1 MKQLRKALALAIA
14 SIFALSLSA
23 QEQKVKVSILGDSYS
38 TFEGYVV
45 EGNELWYGSSPQWD
59 RGNDVVRVW
68 DTWWH
73 QLIDD
78 NGLQLEVNDSWSGS
92 TVCTTSYNGA
102 YRPENAF
109 VSKLRIDRLGNP
121 DVILVF
127 GGTNDMWAGSPL
139 GDYQYADWTED
150 DLRNFRPALCYLFDQ
165 LHKHYPNAI
174 IYNIENTELRSEFYE
189 SCEVIC
195 KHYGVTRVR
204 LHHISK
210 QLGHPSIDGMNAIAR
225 QVWDVIGRRISAG
238 KVY

>member
-1 MKQLRKALALAIA
+1 MKRISSILALAIVA
-14 SIFALSLSA
+14 IISLSA

-92 TVCTTSYNGA
+92 TVCTTSYNGVH
-102 YRPENAF
+102 RPDNAF
-109 VSKLRIDRLGNP
+109 ISKMRIDRLGNP

-165 LHKHYPNAI
+165 LHMHYPNAL

>member
-1 MKQLRKALALAIA
+1 MKRISSILALAIVA
-14 SIFALSLSA
+14 IISLSA

-92 TVCTTSYNGA
+92 TVCTTSYNGVH
-102 YRPENAF
+102 RPDNAF
-109 VSKLRIDRLGNP
+109 ISKMRIDRLGNP

-165 LHKHYPNAI
+165 LHKRYPNAL

>member
-1 MKQLRKALALAIA
+1 MKRISSILALAILA
-14 SIFALSLSA
+14 IVSLSA

-92 TVCTTSYNGA
+92 TVCTTSYNGVH
-102 YRPENAF
+102 RPDNAF
-109 VSKLRIDRLGNP
+109 ISKMRIDRLGNP

-165 LHKHYPNAI
+165 LHKHYPNAL

-225 QVWDVIGRRISAG
+225 QVWEVIGRRISAG

>member
-1 MKQLRKALALAIA
+1 MKRISSILALAIVA
-14 SIFALSLSA
+14 IISLSA

-45 EGNELWYGSSPQWD
+45 EGNELWYGSSPQWN

-92 TVCTTSYNGA
+92 TVCTTSYNGVH
-102 YRPENAF
+102 RPDNAF
-109 VSKLRIDRLGNP
+109 ISKMRIDRLGNP

-165 LHKHYPNAI
+165 LHKRYPNAL
-174 IYNIENTELRSEFYE
+174 IYNIENTELRGEFYE

>member
-1 MKQLRKALALAIA
+1 MKQLRKALALTIA
-14 SIFALSLSA
+14 SIFVLSLSA
-23 QEQKVKVSILGDSYS
+23 QDKKVKVSILGDSYS

-68 DTWWH
+68 NTWWH
-73 QLIDD
+73 RLIDD

-102 YRPENAF
+102 YRPDNAF
-109 VSKLRIDRLGNP
+109 IARVDRLGNP

-139 GDYQYADWTED
+139 GDYQYSDWTDED
-150 DLRNFRPALCYLFDQ
+150 LKNFRPALCCLFDR
-165 LHKHYPNAI
+165 LKKRYPNAL
-174 IYNIENTELRSEFYE
+174 IYNIENTELKNEFYE

-195 KHYGVTRVR
+195 KHYSVTRVC

-210 QLGHPSIDGMNAIAR
+210 QLGHPSIDGMSAIAR
-225 QVWDVIGRRISAG
+225 QVWEVMGSRISAG

>member
-1 MKQLRKALALAIA
+1 MKRISSILALAIVA
-14 SIFALSLSA
+14 IISLSA

-92 TVCTTSYNGA
+92 TVCTTSYNGVH
-102 YRPENAF
+102 RPDNAF
-109 VSKLRIDRLGNP
+109 ISKMRIDRLGNP

-165 LHKHYPNAI
+165 LHKHFPNAL

>member
-1 MKQLRKALALAIA
+1 MKRISSILALAILA
-14 SIFALSLSA
+14 IVSLSA

-92 TVCTTSYNGA
+92 TVCTTSYNGVH
-102 YRPENAF
+102 RPDNAF
-109 VSKLRIDRLGNP
+109 ISKMRIDRLGNP

-165 LHKHYPNAI
+165 LHKHYPNAL

>member
-1 MKQLRKALALAIA
+1 MKRISSILALAIVA
-14 SIFALSLSA
+14 IISLSA

-92 TVCTTSYNGA
+92 TVCTTSYNGVH
-102 YRPENAF
+102 RPDNAF
-109 VSKLRIDRLGNP
+109 ISKMRIDRLGNP

-165 LHKHYPNAI
+165 LHKRYPNAL
-174 IYNIENTELRSEFYE
+174 IYNIENTELRGEFYE

-210 QLGHPSIDGMNAIAR
+210 QLGHPSTDGMNAIAR

>member
-1 MKQLRKALALAIA
+1 MKRISSILALAIVA
-14 SIFALSLSA
+14 IISLSA

-92 TVCTTSYNGA
+92 TVCTTSYNGVH
-102 YRPENAF
+102 RPDNAF
-109 VSKLRIDRLGNP
+109 ISKMRIDRLGNP

-165 LHKHYPNAI
+165 LHKHYPNAL

-210 QLGHPSIDGMNAIAR
+210 QLGHPSIDGMQAIAR
-225 QVWDVIGRRISAG
+225 QVWEVMGSRISAG

>member
-1 MKQLRKALALAIA
+1 MKRISSILALAILA
-14 SIFALSLSA
+14 IVSLSA

-45 EGNELWYGSSPQWD
+45 EGNELWYGLSPQWN

-92 TVCTTSYNGA
+92 TVCTTSYNGVH
-102 YRPENAF
+102 RPDNAF
-109 VSKLRIDRLGNP
+109 ISKMRIDRLGNP

-165 LHKHYPNAI
+165 LHKHYPNAL

>member
-1 MKQLRKALALAIA
+1 MKRISSILALAIVA
-14 SIFALSLSA
+14 IISLSA

-92 TVCTTSYNGA
+92 TVCTTSYNGVH
-102 YRPENAF
+102 RPDNAF
-109 VSKLRIDRLGNP
+109 ISKMRIDRLGNP

-165 LHKHYPNAI
+165 LHKHYPNAL
-174 IYNIENTELRSEFYE
+174 IYNIENTELRGEFYE

>member
-1 MKQLRKALALAIA
+1 MKRISSILALAIVA
-14 SIFALSLSA
+14 IISLSA

-45 EGNELWYGSSPQWD
+45 EGNELWFGASPQWD

-73 QLIDD
+73 HLIDD

-92 TVCTTSYNGA
+92 TVCTTSYNGVH
-102 YRPENAF
+102 RPDNAF
-109 VSKLRIDRLGNP
+109 ISKMRIDRLGNP

-165 LHKHYPNAI
+165 LHKHYPNAL

>member
-1 MKQLRKALALAIA
+1 MKRISSILALAIVA
-14 SIFALSLSA
+14 IISLSA

-92 TVCTTSYNGA
+92 TVCTTSYNGVH
-102 YRPENAF
+102 RPDNAF
-109 VSKLRIDRLGNP
+109 ISKMRIDRLGNP

-165 LHKHYPNAI
+165 LHKHYPNAL

>member
-1 MKQLRKALALAIA
+1 MKRISSILALAILA
-14 SIFALSLSA
+14 IVSLSA

-45 EGNELWYGSSPQWD
+45 EGNELWYGSSPQWN

-92 TVCTTSYNGA
+92 TVCTTSYNGVH
-102 YRPENAF
+102 RPDNAF
-109 VSKLRIDRLGNP
+109 ISKMRIDRLGNP

-139 GDYQYADWTED
+139 GAYQYADWTED

-165 LHKHYPNAI
+165 LHKHYPNAL

>member
-1 MKQLRKALALAIA
+1 MKRISSILALAILA
-14 SIFALSLSA
+14 IVSLSA

-38 TFEGYVV
+38 TFEGYVA
-45 EGNELWYGSSPQWD
+45 EGNELWYGSSPQWN

-92 TVCTTSYNGA
+92 TVCTTSYNGVH
-102 YRPENAF
+102 RPDNAF
-109 VSKLRIDRLGNP
+109 ISKMRIDRLGNP

-165 LHKHYPNAI
+165 LHKHYPNAL

>member
-1 MKQLRKALALAIA
+1 MKRISSILALAILA
-14 SIFALSLSA
+14 IVSLSA

-45 EGNELWYGSSPQWD
+45 EGNELWYGSSPQWN

-92 TVCTTSYNGA
+92 TVCTTSYNGVH
-102 YRPENAF
+102 RPDNAF
-109 VSKLRIDRLGNP
+109 ISKMRIDRLGNP

-165 LHKHYPNAI
+165 LHKHYPNAL
-174 IYNIENTELRSEFYE
+174 IYNIENTELRSEFNE
-189 SCEVIC
+189 SCEVIS
-195 KHYGVTRVR
+195 KHYGETRVR

>member
-1 MKQLRKALALAIA
+1 MKRISSILALAILA
-14 SIFALSLSA
+14 IVSLSA

-45 EGNELWYGSSPQWD
+45 EGNELWYGSSPQWN

-92 TVCTTSYNGA
+92 TVCTTSYNGVH
-102 YRPENAF
+102 RPDNAF
-109 VSKLRIDRLGNP
+109 ISKMRIDRLGNP

-165 LHKHYPNAI
+165 LHKHYPNAL

>member
-1 MKQLRKALALAIA
+1 MKRISSILALAILA
-14 SIFALSLSA
+14 IVSLSA

-92 TVCTTSYNGA
+92 TVCTTSYNGVH
-102 YRPENAF
+102 RPDNAF
-109 VSKLRIDRLGNP
+109 ISKMRIDRLGNP

-139 GDYQYADWTED
+139 GDYQYADWSDD

-165 LHKHYPNAI
+165 LHKRYPNAL
-174 IYNIENTELRSEFYE
+174 IYNIENTELRGEFYE

>member
-1 MKQLRKALALAIA
+1 MKRISSILALAIVA
-14 SIFALSLSA
+14 IISLSA

-92 TVCTTSYNGA
+92 TVCTTSYNGVH
-102 YRPENAF
+102 RPDNAF
-109 VSKLRIDRLGNP
+109 ISKMRIDRLGNP

-165 LHKHYPNAI
+165 LHKRYPNAL
-174 IYNIENTELRSEFYE
+174 IYNIENTELRGEFYE

>member
-1 MKQLRKALALAIA
+1 MKRISSILALAIVA
-14 SIFALSLSA
+14 IISLSA

-92 TVCTTSYNGA
+92 TVCTTSYNGVH
-102 YRPENAF
+102 RPDNAF
-109 VSKLRIDRLGNP
+109 ISKMRIDRLGNP

-165 LHKHYPNAI
+165 LHKHYPNAL

-210 QLGHPSIDGMNAIAR
+210 QLGHPSIDGMSAIAR
-225 QVWDVIGRRISAG
+225 QVWEVMGSRISAG

>member
-1 MKQLRKALALAIA
+1 MKRISSILALAIVA
-14 SIFALSLSA
+14 IISLSA

-109 VSKLRIDRLGNP
+109 VSKLRIERLGNP

-165 LHKHYPNAI
+165 LHKRYPNAI

-189 SCEVIC
+189 SCEVE
-195 KHYGVTRVR
+195 
-204 LHHISK
+204 
-210 QLGHPSIDGMNAIAR
+210 
-225 QVWDVIGRRISAG
+225 
-238 KVY
+238 

>member
-1 MKQLRKALALAIA
+1 MKRISSILALAIVA
-14 SIFALSLSA
+14 IISLSA

-45 EGNELWYGSSPQWD
+45 EGNELWYGSSPQWN

-92 TVCTTSYNGA
+92 TVCTTSYNGVH
-102 YRPENAF
+102 RPDNAF
-109 VSKLRIDRLGNP
+109 ISKMRIDRLGNP

-165 LHKHYPNAI
+165 LHKHYPNAL